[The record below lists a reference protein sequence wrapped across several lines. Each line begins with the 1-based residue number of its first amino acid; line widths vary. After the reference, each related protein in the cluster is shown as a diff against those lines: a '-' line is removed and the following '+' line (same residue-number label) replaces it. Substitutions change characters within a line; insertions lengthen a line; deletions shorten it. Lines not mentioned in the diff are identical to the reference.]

1 MILDPISNTS
11 LDLTMVDTGN
21 DSYSFEE
28 INTIY
33 KLPVTKALAQSLMGE
48 PQAQVVYRDQANLTG
63 GFKYW
68 FEIALYN
75 YLYNE
80 MATRN
85 VTLPDGTSFPQVDLP
100 PYYAYYNPLLGV
112 GKTKWTKPNPRNLTF
127 TTLVFPILLEVVLS
141 QNTVNILNV
150 VSDFFTHSSFL
161 VGAGYIP
168 VPFFYGNIMRYAAI
182 TVNLTVVPDTL
193 GYSEGLAIRDRWE
206 DLISEKV

>member
-1 MILDPISNTS
+1 MLESKANQRQDRSKHMELPTLKLWIFFTTS
-11 LDLTMVDTGN
+11 D
-21 DSYSFEE
+21 
-28 INTIY
+28 
-33 KLPVTKALAQSLMGE
+33 
-48 PQAQVVYRDQANLTG
+48 LTG

-80 MATRN
+80 MTTRN

-150 VSDFFTHSSFL
+150 VSDIFL
-161 VGAGYIP
+161 PILH
-168 VPFFYGNIMRYAAI
+168 F
-182 TVNLTVVPDTL
+182 
-193 GYSEGLAIRDRWE
+193 
-206 DLISEKV
+206 